1 MNIPLAEPSLSGNER
16 EYLLKAFD
24 SGYLTHNGE
33 WEDRFEEQFG
43 KWIGRPALATSS
55 GTGALHVA
63 LLSLGVGHGDEV
75 ICPALTFGASAS
87 VIVACGAKPVFV
99 DVQENGCIDWSHA
112 HRRVNKRTKAILSV
126 HLYGVD
132 ACTEDSYVPVIE
144 DACESLGM
152 VEPKGHCSAY
162 SFYGNKPITTGE
174 GGMLVGNLGNARK
187 YRDGGF
193 TNTYD
198 MEVPGLNYRMTNL
211 QAAVGCAQLERIDD
225 LVGKRLANAAFY
237 QKHLKGFG
245 RWLFVAE
252 VDNPVVVANHLKEHG
267 IDTRPVFRP
276 LHLTKAFRTD
286 GKFKRSEKIWETG
299 ICLPTG
305 PHVTQEQQEKI
316 VELVNESRKLQ

>member
-1 MNIPLAEPSLSGNER
+1 MLALANIDLSGNER
-16 EYLLKAFD
+16 KYLLEAFD
-24 SGYLTHNGE
+24 SGYLTHQGK
-33 WEDRFEEQFG
+33 WEDEFEDRFG
-43 KWIGRPALATSS
+43 KWIGRPSLATSS
-55 GTGALHVA
+55 GTGALHIA

-87 VIVACGAKPVFV
+87 VILACGAKPVFV
-99 DVQENGCIDWSHA
+99 DVQENGCMNWEHA
-112 HRRVNKRTKAILSV
+112 LRKVNKRTKAIMSV
-126 HLYGVD
+126 HLYGED
-132 ACTEDSYVPVIE
+132 AGFHESWVPVVEDS
-144 DACESLGM
+144 CESLGM
-152 VEPKGHCSAY
+152 VEPRGHCSAY

-187 YRDGGF
+187 FRDGGF

-211 QAAVGCAQLERIDD
+211 QAAIGCAQLERIDD

-245 RWLFVAE
+245 KWLYVAD
-252 VDNPVVVANHLKEHG
+252 VPNPVKTAEHLKKNG
-267 IDTRPVFRP
+267 VDTRPVFRP

-286 GKFKRSEKIWETG
+286 GKFKTAEKVWETG